1 MAVQHGRSER
11 RGDAY
16 FLPYVEPLSDARTTL
31 ADFFIGLLTLHT
43 TYATISLA
51 ALSHNLSQIQGRLSG
66 GCGIIAVVKANAYGH
81 GAVDISRTLI
91 RQGISRLAVASVQE
105 GLALREAGITAEI
118 LVLVDMFDDHV
129 EELVTRRLTP
139 VVTDQRLLP
148 ALAKAAEAKQVSL
161 PIHIK
166 VDTGMSRL
174 GFPPEDL
181 ATLLDALLSWK
192 SLRVEGFMTHLADGD
207 GNDPAHTERQIESFR
222 KMLDQVRKHG
232 LIIPAIHAANS
243 AAIVRFPQAH
253 FSLVRPG
260 IMLYGYHTLPNNIP
274 APTLKPVL
282 SLRTTVMQLRTI
294 QPGDSVSY
302 NRTFVASRKT
312 RIAVLPIGYADG
324 YSRRLS
330 NKALVLIKGR
340 CAPVVGLVCMDM
352 TMVDVTDV
360 GAVQVGDEVTLIGE
374 QGAEAIWADDLAE
387 WSGTIPYEIL
397 CAIGPRIP
405 RVYHEG

>member
-1 MAVQHGRSER
+1 MRSIR
-11 RGDAY
+11 SI
-16 FLPYVEPLSDARTTL
+16 FPLTSTA
-31 ADFFIGLLTLHT
+31 TLHT
-43 TYATISLA
+43 TYASVSLA
-51 ALSHNLSQIQGRLSG
+51 ALSHNLSQIQGHLSG

-81 GAVDISRTLI
+81 GAIEISRALI

-105 GLALREAGITAEI
+105 GLALREAGVMADI
-118 LVLVDMFDDHV
+118 LVLVDMFDEHV
-129 EELVTRRLTP
+129 EELVSHRLTP

-148 ALAKAAEAKQVSL
+148 ALTKAAESQQVSL

-166 VDTGMSRL
+166 LDTGMGRL

-181 ATLLDALLSWK
+181 AALLDALPSWK

-207 GNDPAHTERQIESFR
+207 GNDPGYTERQIESFR
-222 KMLDQVRKHG
+222 RMLDQVRRHG

-260 IMLYGYHTLPNNIP
+260 IMLYGYHTLPNSVP

-302 NRTFVASRKT
+302 NRTFVATRKT

-324 YSRRLS
+324 YNRRLS
-330 NKALVLIKGR
+330 NKAFVLIKGR
-340 CAPVVGLVCMDM
+340 RAPIVGLVCMDM

-360 GAVQVGDEVTLIGE
+360 GSVQVGDEVTLIGE

-387 WSGTIPYEIL
+387 WTGTIPYEIL

-405 RVYHEG
+405 RIYHKV